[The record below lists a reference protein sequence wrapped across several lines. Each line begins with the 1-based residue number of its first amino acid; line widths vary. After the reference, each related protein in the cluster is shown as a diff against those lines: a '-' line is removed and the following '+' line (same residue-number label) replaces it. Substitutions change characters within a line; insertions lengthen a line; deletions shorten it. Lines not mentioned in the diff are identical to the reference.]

1 MNTTSAWK
9 LMWREIYSDK
19 VALVALFIFCAIV
32 LTVYIWAPF
41 INLDDLNAVNIEFLR
56 RRYQPPNADFW
67 MGTDGGGRD
76 VLGQFIL
83 GARNS
88 FNIAFAVTIGGAII
102 GIFVGLIS
110 GFYGGHVDNAIMR
123 ILDFIAMVPF
133 LMLMIVFVSI
143 HQHTV
148 ITFTLIMILFSWQ
161 STARLIRVVTLR
173 QSHLDYVSA
182 SKTLGTPNI
191 VIIFREV
198 LPNLVSIIV
207 SNVTMQLASNMGIET
222 GLTFLGFGLPFGS
235 PSLGRLISFARTPT
249 ILQERQWLWLPA
261 ALLIIIM
268 MLCINFVGQAL
279 NRAADAKKR
288 SV

>member
-56 RRYQPPNADFW
+56 RRYQPPSADFW

-110 GFYGGHVDNAIMR
+110 GF
-123 ILDFIAMVPF
+123 
-133 LMLMIVFVSI
+133 
-143 HQHTV
+143 
-148 ITFTLIMILFSWQ
+148 
-161 STARLIRVVTLR
+161 
-173 QSHLDYVSA
+173 
-182 SKTLGTPNI
+182 
-191 VIIFREV
+191 
-198 LPNLVSIIV
+198 
-207 SNVTMQLASNMGIET
+207 
-222 GLTFLGFGLPFGS
+222 
-235 PSLGRLISFARTPT
+235 
-249 ILQERQWLWLPA
+249 
-261 ALLIIIM
+261 
-268 MLCINFVGQAL
+268 
-279 NRAADAKKR
+279 
-288 SV
+288 